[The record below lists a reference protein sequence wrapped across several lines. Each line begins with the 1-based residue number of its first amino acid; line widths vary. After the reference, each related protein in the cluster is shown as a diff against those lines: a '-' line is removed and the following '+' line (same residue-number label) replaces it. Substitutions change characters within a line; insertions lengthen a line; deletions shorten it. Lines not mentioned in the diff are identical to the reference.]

1 MGESGSLF
9 GPAVPDGFHYRSNFV
24 TASEELELAAALG
37 RVSFSDFEM
46 RGVIAKRRVA
56 FFGRSYGRDVVP
68 PIPEFLLPLRAA
80 VAVWAGIEPGAFVMA
95 LVNEYRPGS
104 PIGWHRD
111 APQYG
116 QVAGVSLLSSCRMR
130 FRPYPAARRGPAEV
144 PRRATHEIVLEPR
157 SAYLMT
163 GAARASYEHHV
174 PPVAALRYSITFRTL
189 RSDPTPVRP
198 AGHGA
203 RTVSDEPAATSPPP
217 RE

>member
-1 MGESGSLF
+1 MGGPGSLF
-9 GPAVPDGFHYRSNFV
+9 GPAVPDGFQYRADFV
-24 TASEELELAAALG
+24 TAAQERELRTSLE
-37 RVSFSDFEM
+37 RVAFSDFEM

-56 FFGRSYGRDVVP
+56 FFGRSYGHEVVP
-68 PIPEFLLPLRAA
+68 PIPEFLRPLRAS
-80 VAVWAGIEPGAFVMA
+80 VAAWAGIDPGAFVMA

-130 FRPYPAARRGPAEV
+130 FRPYTAARRGPGGGT
-144 PRRATHEIVLEPR
+144 RRATHEIVLEPR

-174 PPVAALRYSITFRTL
+174 PPVTALRYSITFRTL
-189 RSDPTPVRP
+189 RSDVGP
-198 AGHGA
+198 A
-203 RTVSDEPAATSPPP
+203 
-217 RE
+217 

>member
-1 MGESGSLF
+1 
-9 GPAVPDGFHYRSNFV
+9 
-24 TASEELELAAALG
+24 
-37 RVSFSDFEM
+37 M

-56 FFGRSYGRDVVP
+56 FFGRSYGREAVP
-68 PIPEFLLPLRAA
+68 PIPDFLQPLRAA
-80 VAVWAGIEPGAFVMA
+80 VAAWSGLEPGAFVMA

-130 FRPYPAARRGPAEV
+130 FRPYAEARRGPAEV

-174 PPVAALRYSITFRTL
+174 PPVTALRYSITFRTV
-189 RSDPTPVRP
+189 RSG
-198 AGHGA
+198 AGSA
-203 RTVSDEPAATSPPP
+203 
-217 RE
+217 

>member
-1 MGESGSLF
+1 MSEPGTLF
-9 GPAVPDGFHYRSNFV
+9 GPAVPDGFHYRADFV
-24 TASEELELAAALG
+24 TASEELELAAALE
-37 RVSFSDFEM
+37 RVSFADFEM

-80 VAVWAGIEPGAFVMA
+80 VAGWAGIEPGAYVMA

-130 FRPYPAARRGPAEV
+130 FRPYAAPPHGPAEV
-144 PRRATHEIVLEPR
+144 RRRTTHEIVLEPR

-174 PPVAALRYSITFRTL
+174 PPVASLRYSITFRTL
-189 RSDPTPVRP
+189 RSDSAPVRP
-198 AGHGA
+198 AGRRS
-203 RTVSDEPAATSPPP
+203 RTVSDEPAATSPPT

>member
-1 MGESGSLF
+1 MPASRSLF
-9 GPAVPDGFHYRSNFV
+9 ERESPPGFHYREDFL
-24 TASEELELAAALG
+24 TDADERLLLDGIASVA
-37 RVSFSDFEM
+37 FSDFEM
-46 RGVIAKRRVA
+46 RGVVAKRRVA
-56 FFGRSYGRDVVP
+56 FFGRSYAQDVVP

-80 VAVWAGIEPGAFVMA
+80 VAVWAGLDPSAFVMA

-130 FRPYPAARRGPAEV
+130 FRPYATPQRDPAPV
-144 PRRATHEIVLEPR
+144 PRRTTHEIVLEPR

-174 PPVAALRYSITFRTL
+174 PPVTALRYSITFRTL
-189 RSDPTPVRP
+189 R
-198 AGHGA
+198 
-203 RTVSDEPAATSPPP
+203 
-217 RE
+217 